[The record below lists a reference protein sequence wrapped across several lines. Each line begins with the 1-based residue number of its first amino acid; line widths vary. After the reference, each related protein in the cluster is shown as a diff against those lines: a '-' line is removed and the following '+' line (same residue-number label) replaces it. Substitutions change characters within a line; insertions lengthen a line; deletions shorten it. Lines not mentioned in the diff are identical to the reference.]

1 MDFELDEELRGIQ
14 EWTRDFIAK
23 KAPREYIRQ
32 LDEAG
37 EFPKELYQEM
47 ADAGFLAIGAPEE
60 YGGTGP
66 DIMAQVVVCEELS
79 RGMQGSAMPWFGTSC
94 FGVQSIGA
102 YGTDEQKARLMPGI
116 LDGSIRF
123 ALSITEPGGGT
134 DVLGAMRTHAEPID
148 GGGWKLN
155 GGKVFTTGADSAAY
169 LVVVCRTGPIEGT
182 KKHRGISALLVD
194 PKQAGVSMTPIR
206 ALGLNT
212 IDSFSM
218 SYEDVIVGPD
228 DLLGEPGEGWGVLT
242 HTLNNER
249 ILTAAMCVGIAQAAF
264 DDALAYAKVREAFGK
279 PIGQF
284 QSIANRIVEMKIG
297 IEQSRLLTYRAAQ
310 MQSKGLP
317 CGPEATMASLV
328 ASRTVSEIADSGI
341 QVLGGLG
348 YTMDADMQRYW
359 RDTRQLR
366 IGPISN
372 EMSAN
377 YIATSLG
384 LPKSY

>member
-1 MDFELDEELRGIQ
+1 MNFELDEDLLSIQ
-14 EWTRDFIAK
+14 EWTREFVE
-23 KAPREYIRQ
+23 KAAPKEYIRE

-37 EFPKELYQEM
+37 VFPAELYKAM
-47 ADAGFLAIGAPEE
+47 ADAGFLTIGAPEE
-60 YGGTGP
+60 FGGTGP
-66 DIMAQVVVCEELS
+66 DIMAQTVVCEELS

-102 YGTDEQKARLMPGI
+102 YGSEEQKARLMPGI

-123 ALSITEPGGGT
+123 ALSITEPDGGT
-134 DVLGAMRTHAEPID
+134 DVLGAMRTRAERVD
-148 GGGWKLN
+148 GGWKIN

-169 LVVVCRTGPIEGT
+169 LVVVCRTEPIVDG
-182 KKHRGISALLVD
+182 KKHKGITSLLVE
-194 PKQAGVSMTPIR
+194 PTQQGVSMTPIR

-212 IDSFSM
+212 IDSFTM
-218 SYEDVIVGPD
+218 SYDDVIVSD
-228 DLLGEPGEGWGVLT
+228 ENVLGEPGKGWDVLV

-264 DDALAYAKVREAFGK
+264 DDALAYAKERKAFGK

-284 QSIANRIVEMKIG
+284 QSIANRIVEMKLG
-297 IEQSRLLTYRAAQ
+297 IEQARLLTYRAAQ
-310 MQSKGLP
+310 MQAKGLP

-328 ASRTVSEIADSGI
+328 ASRNVSEVADSGI
-341 QVLGGLG
+341 QILGGLG
-348 YTMDADMQRYW
+348 YTMEADMQRYW

>member
-1 MDFELDEELRGIQ
+1 MDFELDEDLKGIQ
-14 EWTRDFIAK
+14 RWTREFVEK
-23 KAPREYIRQ
+23 SAPREYIRK
-32 LDEAG
+32 LDDAH
-37 EFPKELYQEM
+37 EFPAELYKKI

-60 YGGTGP
+60 FGGTGP
-66 DIMAQVVVCEELS
+66 DIMSQVIVCEELS
-79 RGMQGSAMPWFGTSC
+79 RGMQGSAMPWFTTSC

-102 YGTDEQKARLMPGI
+102 YGTDDQKARLMPGI

-134 DVLGAMRTHAEPID
+134 DVLGALQTRAEHLD
-148 GGGWKLN
+148 GGGWKIN
-155 GGKVFTTGADSAAY
+155 GGKVYTTGADSAAY
-169 LVVVCRTGPIEGT
+169 LVVVCRSAPIVDG
-182 KKHRGISALLVD
+182 KKHRGITALLVD
-194 PKQAGVSMTPIR
+194 PHQSGVSMAPIR
-206 ALGLNT
+206 TIGLNT
-212 IDSFSM
+212 IDSFTM
-218 SYEDVIVGPD
+218 GYDDVIVD
-228 DLLGEPGEGWGVLT
+228 EDAVLGEAGDGWKVLT

-264 DDALAYAKVREAFGK
+264 DDALEYAKQREAFGS
-279 PIGQF
+279 PIGKF

-310 MQSKGLP
+310 MQAKGLP
-317 CGPEATMASLV
+317 CGPEATMASFV
-328 ASRTVSEIADSGI
+328 ASRTVSEVADSGI
-341 QVLGGLG
+341 QILGGLG

-377 YIATSLG
+377 YIASSLG

>member
-1 MDFELDEELRGIQ
+1 MDFELGEDLDGIK
-14 EWTRDFIAK
+14 EWTRDFVAK
-23 KAPREYIRQ
+23 NAPREYVRQ
-32 LDEAG
+32 LDDAG
-37 EFPKELYQEM
+37 EFPHELYQKM

-66 DIMAQVVVCEELS
+66 DILAQTVVCEELS
-79 RGMQGSAMPWFGTSC
+79 RGMQGSAMSWFTTSC

-102 YGTDEQKARLMPGI
+102 YGNEEQRARLMPGI

-134 DVLGAMRTHAEPID
+134 DVLGAMRTRAERID
-148 GGGWKLN
+148 GRWRIN
-155 GGKVFTTGADSAAY
+155 GAKVFTTGSSTAQY
-169 LVVVCRTGPIEGT
+169 LVVVCRTGPIEDG
-182 KKHRGISALLVD
+182 KKHRGISAFLVD
-194 PKQAGVSMTPIR
+194 PKQSGVSMSPIR

-218 SYEDVIVGPD
+218 GYDDVWVADEDV
-228 DLLGEPGEGWGVLT
+228 LGEPGDGWKVLT

-249 ILTAAMCVGIAQAAF
+249 ILTAAMCVGIAQAALE
-264 DDALAYAKVREAFGK
+264 DALAYAKEREAFGQ
-279 PIGQF
+279 PIGKF
-284 QSIANRIVEMKIG
+284 QSIANRIVDMKVG
-297 IEQSRLLTYRAAQ
+297 IDQARLLTYRAAS
-310 MQSKGLP
+310 MQSKGIP
-317 CGPEATMASLV
+317 CGPEATMASMV
-328 ASRTVSEIADSGI
+328 ASQTVSSVADSGI

-377 YIATSLG
+377 YIASSLG